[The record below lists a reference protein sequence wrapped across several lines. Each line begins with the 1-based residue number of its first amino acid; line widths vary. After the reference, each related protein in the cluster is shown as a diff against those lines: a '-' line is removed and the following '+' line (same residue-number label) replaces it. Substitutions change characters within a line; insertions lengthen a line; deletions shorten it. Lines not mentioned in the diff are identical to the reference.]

1 MNWIALK
8 MLTGDRN
15 KFLGIVFG
23 VMFASL
29 LIAHQ
34 LAIFTGIMRRT
45 TSQIIDV
52 REPDVWVMDA
62 KARYFEETNPLL
74 ETDLTRVRGVPGVA
88 WAVRLYK
95 GNLRARMADGNY
107 RQAIVLGLDD
117 ATLIGAPRQLILG
130 DVTEL
135 RNPDAIIVDE
145 AGYSYM
151 WPDEP
156 PALGKIVEM
165 NDRRAVLVGI
175 CKAGAP
181 FQTLPVIYTRY
192 SQAMQFAPP
201 ERNLMSY
208 VLVKGDGS
216 VSAQELCER
225 IQARTGLLAQST
237 EQFAWSTIE
246 FYLRFTGIP
255 VNFGIT
261 VLLGFVVGVAIAGQT
276 FYLFTIENLKQFG
289 ALKAMGVSNL
299 RLVGMIL
306 LQALVVGVIGY
317 GLGVGLAALFFEA
330 TASTPHLAGFFLPW
344 QVLLL
349 TAVAVFVIVTLS
361 SLLSIRKV
369 LVLEPA
375 IVFR

>member
-1 MNWIALK
+1 MSWIALK

-34 LAIFTGIMRRT
+34 LSIFTGIMRRT

-74 ETDLTRVRGVPGVA
+74 ETDITRVRGVPGVS

-117 ATLIGAPRQLILG
+117 ATLIGAPRDLVLG
-130 DVTEL
+130 DVHDL
-135 RNPDAIIVDE
+135 RQPDAIIVDE
-145 AGYSYM
+145 AGFTYM
-151 WPDEP
+151 WPGTQ
-156 PALGKIVEM
+156 PALGQVVEM

-181 FQTLPVIYTRY
+181 FQTLPVVYTRY
-192 SQAMQFAPP
+192 SQALQFAPP

-216 VSAQELCER
+216 TSHEELCRR
-225 IQARTGLLAQST
+225 ISEQTGLLALST

-246 FYLRFTGIP
+246 FYLHFTGIP
-255 VNFGIT
+255 INFGIT
-261 VLLGFVVGVAIAGQT
+261 VLLGFVVGIAIAGQT

-330 TASTPHLAGFFLPW
+330 TSSTPHLAGFFLPW
-344 QVLLL
+344 QVLFI
-349 TAVAVFVIVTLS
+349 TAAAVLVIVAMS